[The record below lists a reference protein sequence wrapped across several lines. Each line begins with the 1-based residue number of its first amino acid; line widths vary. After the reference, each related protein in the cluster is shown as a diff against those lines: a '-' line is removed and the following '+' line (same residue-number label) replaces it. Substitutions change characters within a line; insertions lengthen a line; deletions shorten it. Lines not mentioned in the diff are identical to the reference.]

1 MWQPYGDD
9 AIDAHISN
17 DVRGEQLLWLTISL
31 LICFEVL
38 EWHVV
43 DRIPLSPQSLEGF
56 HNKDLYGLKEPRNW
70 IAIYDEWVTM
80 WDHRYHRIL

>member
-9 AIDAHISN
+9 AIDAHIPN
-17 DVRGEQLLWLTISL
+17 DVRGEQLLWSTISL

-43 DRIPLSPQSLEGF
+43 DRVMRQFGFAQSIPLSPQSLEGF
-56 HNKDLYGLKEPRNW
+56 HNKDL
-70 IAIYDEWVTM
+70 
-80 WDHRYHRIL
+80 